1 MANYDL
7 TVNQGDQP
15 HVAAPPVDIRFE
27 RVIDFSVN
35 NLLATDTAD
44 IFDVPGYIKLIAA
57 SALIKTPE
65 GAVATFDLGISGV
78 AADTLLDGVDANAA
92 AGIQY
97 QSGDGTN
104 DNLLAADGYKVPAAG
119 ATVRLTANN
128 NMSNGKVV
136 VTVVALD
143 LRQTVD
149 S

>member
-15 HVAAPPVDIRFE
+15 HVAAPPVDMRFE
-27 RVIDFSVN
+27 RVVDFSAN
-35 NLLATDTAD
+35 NLVSTDTAD
-44 IFDVPGYIKLIAA
+44 LFDVPGYIKLIAA
-57 SALIKTPE
+57 AGKVITPE
-65 GAVATFDLGISGV
+65 GAIATFDLGIKGV
-78 AADTLLDGVDANAA
+78 AADTLLDGFDANAS
-92 AGIQY
+92 AGTQA

-119 ATVRLTANN
+119 ATIQMLANN
-128 NMSNGKVV
+128 NLSNGKIL

-143 LRQTVD
+143 LRQVVD

>member
-15 HVAAPPVDIRFE
+15 HVAAPPVDMRFE
-27 RVIDFSVN
+27 RVVDFSAN
-35 NLLATDTAD
+35 NLVSADTAD
-44 IFDVPGYIKLIAA
+44 LLDVPGYIKLIAA
-57 SALIKTPE
+57 SAIVVTPE
-65 GAVATFDLGISGV
+65 GATATIDLGIKGV
-78 AADTLLDGVDANAA
+78 SADTLLDGADINQA
-92 AGIQY
+92 AGTQI

-119 ATVRLTANN
+119 ATIQMLANN
-128 NMSNGKVV
+128 NLSNGKII

-143 LRQTVD
+143 LRQVVD